1 MKSFEQ
7 IVKEQYQYIAEQE
20 MPAPQAAA
28 APAAPPAASSSAL
41 PGAGGDMGGGMGGG
55 LGGGMEGGDP
65 NAGDAPGATDMDN
78 ESKRE
83 ADPREYTRTLLA
95 LLVDKTEGVTP
106 EMFDDFIDSVSLAI
120 TKIKDKPGIKR
131 FYGEFYKKL
140 TSVLDLREELK
151 SMFKQLEGTLDD
163 LVGAKEEPNDA
174 GGGEGMAGPSGPGVK

>member
-20 MPAPQAAA
+20 MPAP
-28 APAAPPAASSSAL
+28 PAAEAPMAPPTTSSSAL
-41 PGAGGDMGGGMGGG
+41 PGAGGDMGGGF
-55 LGGGMEGGDP
+55 GGGMEGGDP
-65 NAGDAPGATDMDN
+65 NAGGASGAADMDN

-151 SMFKQLEGTLDD
+151 SMFKQIEGTLDD